1 LTDWDDDTE
10 GEMKSEPLF
19 CLACP
24 TGREMKKVLLGLM
37 VAVSVG
43 MAAPAFAQ
51 EEAAEPT
58 DKVVQEADVTKFKK
72 KTVIDFS
79 DVTIQGELTKPEGSY
94 LLNRKKTNF
103 RSLLKTRTNFLPE
116 LFNST
121 DNL

>member
-1 LTDWDDDTE
+1 
-10 GEMKSEPLF
+10 M
-19 CLACP
+19 
-24 TGREMKKVLLGLM
+24 MKKLVSMMALTLLIG
-37 VAVSVG
+37 ASS
-43 MAAPAFAQ
+43 AAFAQ
-51 EEAAEPT
+51 DE
-58 DKVVQEADVTKFKK
+58 VIREADKTEFKK

-103 RSLLKTRTNFLPE
+103 KTLLKIRANFLPE

>member
-1 LTDWDDDTE
+1 
-10 GEMKSEPLF
+10 
-19 CLACP
+19 
-24 TGREMKKVLLGLM
+24 MKKLVSTMALALLIG
-37 VAVSVG
+37 
-43 MAAPAFAQ
+43 AASSAFAQ
-51 EEAAEPT
+51 E
-58 DKVVQEADVTKFKK
+58 DKVIREADKTEFKK

-103 RSLLKTRTNFLPE
+103 KTLLKIRANFLPE

>member
-1 LTDWDDDTE
+1 
-10 GEMKSEPLF
+10 
-19 CLACP
+19 
-24 TGREMKKVLLGLM
+24 MKKLLLGL
-37 VAVSVG
+37 VFTALVGVSG
-43 MAAPAFAQ
+43 AAYAQ
-51 EEAAEPT
+51 EEPT
-58 DKVVQEADVTKFKK
+58 DKVIQEADKTSFKK

-103 RSLLKTRTNFLPE
+103 KSLLKTRTNFLPE

>member
-1 LTDWDDDTE
+1 
-10 GEMKSEPLF
+10 
-19 CLACP
+19 
-24 TGREMKKVLLGLM
+24 MKKVLLGI
-37 VAVSVG
+37 
-43 MAAPAFAQ
+43 AFAGAVAGMS
-51 EEAAEPT
+51 AAAYAQNEPT
-58 DKVVQEADVTKFKK
+58 EGVVREADVTTFKK

-103 RSLLKTRTNFLPE
+103 RSLLKTRTDFLPE

>member
-1 LTDWDDDTE
+1 
-10 GEMKSEPLF
+10 M
-19 CLACP
+19 
-24 TGREMKKVLLGLM
+24 MKKVLLGFV
-37 VAVSVG
+37 VALAVG
-43 MAAPAFAQ
+43 MSSTASAQ
-51 EEAAEPT
+51 ETEPT

-103 RSLLKTRTNFLPE
+103 RSLLKTRNNFLPE
-116 LFNST
+116 LLNST